1 MTSAVKEA
9 FLNEIIAKSWMDEA
23 TKQKAIEKV
32 IIILI
37 IDPICTMK
45 SAKVRGIRTGRK
57 GSLPPTEGRH
67 YRVFGCVTPARFEN
81 HEFTLQI

>member
-32 IIILI
+32 IIILV

-45 SAKVRGIRTGRK
+45 NARMRGIRTGRK
-57 GSLPPTEGRH
+57 GSFRPDMGGATGNLG
-67 YRVFGCVTPARFEN
+67 V
-81 HEFTLQI
+81 